1 MSGRGPFW
9 ESCPLTCKL
18 PVSFTTSDR
27 ANVWG
32 SQSLPGLGRKEA
44 SALRTQLRLTRDL
57 SLSPGMY
64 PCSHSEHIPFKEVGH
79 EVTCTQGS
87 DIHQQEHLHY
97 GMSLLRAALMSVG
110 EEGRLPPCSAPDSKS
125 HLQTPD
131 QPVNSVSS
139 FNTRLQLHLNARVTE
154 QIKCRSQSDIRNGKG
169 LCLKW
174 ITNKDLLHSTR
185 ISAQCYVPAWLGEGF
200 GGEWVHV
207 MYG

>member
-1 MSGRGPFW
+1 MSGRGLFL

-27 ANVWG
+27 ASVWG

-57 SLSPGMY
+57 FLSPGISLSPGTY
-64 PCSHSEHIPFKEVGH
+64 PCSHSEHILFKEVGH
-79 EVTCTQGS
+79 QVTCTRGS

-131 QPVNSVSS
+131 QLVNSFSS
-139 FNTRLQLHLNARVTE
+139 FNTRLQLHLNAHGTK

-169 LCLKW
+169 VYLKG

-185 ISAQCYVPAWLGEGF
+185 ISTQCYVPA
-200 GGEWVHV
+200 
-207 MYG
+207 